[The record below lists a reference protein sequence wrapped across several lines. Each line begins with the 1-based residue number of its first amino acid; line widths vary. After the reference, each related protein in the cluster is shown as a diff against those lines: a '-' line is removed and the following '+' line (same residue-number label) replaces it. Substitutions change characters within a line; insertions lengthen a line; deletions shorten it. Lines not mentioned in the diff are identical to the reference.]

1 MYAIDLDDER
11 DAIIAQILNSPF
23 SRIPFYEKS
32 VDNIMGILIVNRFY
46 RRIID
51 NPDLDIREILMEPIY
66 LYRTTKMPAALN
78 QLRKS
83 QIHMGIVTDDYG
95 GNMGII
101 TIEDIMETIVGE
113 IWDEN
118 DVVYNEIRQVDE
130 NTYELDGDLSIS
142 EFLEL
147 VDWDED
153 DFEFE
158 SDTLGGWCIEMKEG
172 FPNPGDTFQYEN
184 ITVTVLAMDNLRV
197 DRLKVSID
205 RMHDQKKDNN

>member
-1 MYAIDLDDER
+1 
-11 DAIIAQILNSPF
+11 
-23 SRIPFYEKS
+23 
-32 VDNIMGILIVNRFY
+32 
-46 RRIID
+46 
-51 NPDLDIREILMEPIY
+51 
-66 LYRTTKMPAALN
+66 
-78 QLRKS
+78 
-83 QIHMGIVTDDYG
+83 
-95 GNMGII
+95 
-101 TIEDIMETIVGE
+101 METIVGE